1 MVSESIAKYVDEG
14 QSSLVIGSLFVKIKL
29 TASWTFTLDPQGYST
44 SSVPVDIK
52 VADIK

>member
-1 MVSESIAKYVDEG
+1 MVPESITEYVDED

-29 TASWTFTLDPQGYST
+29 TAPWTFTVDLQGYST
-44 SSVPVDIK
+44 SSVPLDTK